1 MYYLSEKNKWNFK
14 KNEQYNA
21 CYDNVSIIWF
31 LTTLFLSHFM
41 DKTGLSKLNGL
52 IIAKESNV
60 CIIWSYNGQ

>member
-1 MYYLSEKNKWNFK
+1 MNNTTHATIMFPS
-14 KNEQYNA
+14 
-21 CYDNVSIIWF
+21 
-31 LTTLFLSHFM
+31 TLFLSHFM